1 MGSFQ
6 FDFEINS
13 ERAVILHQV
22 GGHLREDQNDA
33 RLKQRQLIAL
43 VKYFRVED
51 RIKGGR
57 KALGDR
63 IHLYFSQKGRILR
76 TSDKTGQS
84 PHQAKGQ

>member
-33 RLKQRQLIAL
+33 RLKQRQSIAL

-51 RIKGGR
+51 RVKGGR

-63 IHLYFSQKGRILR
+63 FHCI
-76 TSDKTGQS
+76 QS
-84 PHQAKGQ
+84 ERPNFTDER

>member
-51 RIKGGR
+51 RVKG
-57 KALGDR
+57 
-63 IHLYFSQKGRILR
+63 
-76 TSDKTGQS
+76 
-84 PHQAKGQ
+84 